1 MEIKKSVN
9 PKRQNV
15 LIVKNLYLYFPQKL
29 ILILLIVVFMVA
41 CSFGLPARGGYTSSE
56 EIGLEEYSNARA
68 LRRSRQSYG
77 PYYYPD
83 YGYYNPY
90 FGGIRRRDVVAQPGQ
105 GQQFEFQPL
114 VRYKDTKAKKKKLF
128 VPNLFG

>member
-1 MEIKKSVN
+1 MVMEIKKS
-9 PKRQNV
+9 
-15 LIVKNLYLYFPQKL
+15 KL

-77 PYYYPD
+77 PYYTQTMDTTIPTLEVSD
-83 YGYYNPY
+83 
-90 FGGIRRRDVVAQPGQ
+90 DVTLWLNRVKDNSLNSSLLSDTRTPRPRKRSCL
-105 GQQFEFQPL
+105 FQICSVESGAL
-114 VRYKDTKAKKKKLF
+114 KA
-128 VPNLFG
+128 